1 MIEVIDVNRKY
12 PVPLEEY
19 SIIFTR
25 SYIDCD
31 GKKHQVEEPLIIKKL
46 VEMGMPYGVYTL
58 NAMLDE
64 MKSEILMRC
73 TKEGGME

>member
-1 MIEVIDVNRKY
+1 MTNENRNIY
-12 PVPLEEY
+12 RVPLEEY

-25 SYIDCD
+25 SYIDSD
-31 GKKHQVEEPLIIKKL
+31 GKKHQVEEPLIIRKL

-64 MKSEILMRC
+64 MKSELLMRC